1 MCLHGIYNTYTNI
14 CTHTH
19 TYTCTH
25 TLNVNALDPNLGF
38 YPYVTVS
45 KASIYTSTAV
55 DVGVISK
62 LLRTTHHGEWW
73 HVLWTSVACH

>member
-1 MCLHGIYNTYTNI
+1 MLAVRFLHTKRLQLSN
-14 CTHTH
+14 
-19 TYTCTH
+19 
-25 TLNVNALDPNLGF
+25 LSFDPVPGFQHIGANLGF

-45 KASIYTSTAV
+45 KASMSTSTAV